1 MVAAD
6 LSCTATLP
14 TPHFR
19 AMAQAELFVSV
30 ALLVVAVYIIVR
42 QIAAIRAERALR
54 ESNQFAA
61 EIIDNAGEG
70 IIVYDRELRYVVWN
84 RFMEDL
90 TDMRGDE
97 VIGHKALELFP
108 HLREQ
113 RVDQLLQ
120 RALAGETV
128 QSPDIHYYVPKSDRQ
143 GWISA
148 VYRPHYDIHKQIA
161 GVIALVRDITE
172 RKIAEQQIEYQA
184 YHDALTGLA
193 NRRLFQEHLTL
204 ALALAQ
210 RRERLVAVLFL
221 DLDHFKLV
229 NDSLGHSVGDALLRE
244 VSRRLK
250 GAVREG
256 DTVARVGGDEFTIV
270 LQELHQREDA
280 AVVAQK
286 VLRAIA
292 EPIDAS
298 GHRLYV
304 TTSIGITL
312 FPDDGDDAESLL
324 KNADNAMYRAKA
336 EGRNTYQMSTQEL
349 NRSTQERMTLEND
362 LHEAVERC
370 EFAVHY
376 QPVID
381 LRTQRI
387 IGMEALLRWQ
397 HPRRGL
403 IGPAEFIAI
412 AEERGSI
419 VVIGEWVL
427 RQACREARRLA
438 TEYGPMRVAVN
449 ISARQFR
456 DQTLVASI
464 AAALDESQ
472 LDPHLLELEITES
485 VAMENGE
492 LTIATLA
499 ALRSTGISIAID
511 DFGTGH
517 SSLSYLKRFPID
529 ALKID
534 RGFVSDLPDRFED
547 AAIVRSVVQLAQ
559 GLNLRVVAEGVET
572 SEQLE
577 FLRQHECNEV
587 QGYYFSY
594 PLPAQEFEELL
605 RGSIGQ
611 MGSIGHRGPMGV
623 P

>member
-1 MVAAD
+1 
-6 LSCTATLP
+6 
-14 TPHFR
+14 
-19 AMAQAELFVSV
+19 MAQAELFVSV